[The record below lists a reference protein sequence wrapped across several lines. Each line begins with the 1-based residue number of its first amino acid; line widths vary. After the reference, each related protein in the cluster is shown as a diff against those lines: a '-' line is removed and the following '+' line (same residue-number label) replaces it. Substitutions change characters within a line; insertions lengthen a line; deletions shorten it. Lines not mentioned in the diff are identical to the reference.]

1 MNKIFT
7 LIIFLLSLQFAAAQS
22 TVGENLKIAAELLEQ
37 KEYESSLLF
46 CNKALDIDPNLPNA
60 YFFRGLNNHALEN
73 YQDAFIDFTVAVKL
87 QPDFIDGYYHRAK
100 SKQANNDFF
109 GAAKDFNMARELSP
123 SQATLFLVK
132 GALSSLFG
140 GSDKKK
146 KKGKGN

>member
-1 MNKIFT
+1 MNKLII
-7 LIIFLLSLQFAAAQS
+7 LIIFLSSLNFAVAQS

-60 YFFRGLNNHALEN
+60 YFFRGLNNHGLEN
-73 YQDAFIDFTVAVKL
+73 YQDAIIDFTVTVKL
-87 QPDFIDGYYHRAK
+87 QPDFIDGYYQRAK
-100 SKQANNDFF
+100 SKQANNDFL

-123 SQATLFLVK
+123 SQTTLFLVK
-132 GALSSLFG
+132 GVLSSLFG

-146 KKGKGN
+146 KKGK